1 MTVYIV
7 TAEYTDG
14 WTSIEGVFTTRP
26 KAEALVEEKSSQRP
40 LVKYDIEEHFAI

>member
-1 MTVYIV
+1 MWVYIV

-14 WTSIEGVFTTRP
+14 WVSIEGVFTTRP
-26 KAEALVEEKSSQRP
+26 KAEELVEEKSAQRP